1 MSGKNH
7 EPAGQEPGAPR
18 IAPADEERALDPA
31 PGAQIK
37 ALKEA
42 HSLER
47 ARFASLLEIS
57 AVLSSTLNQPRLL
70 EVILEATNKL
80 TRTGASS
87 ILLIDP
93 QTNSLYFEATSNIAH
108 RQIERIEVPLEGSI
122 AGWVVQHRKPRI
134 IEEVSDASEFTV
146 SAKTDSLLTFSTDS
160 VLAVPLMIKGKVIG
174 VLEALNKQDR
184 QPFTAEDVEA
194 LEAMATQAA
203 VAIENARLFQQSDF
217 ISEMVHELRTPL
229 MALVALSELLTR
241 PDLPADQREEFAQTI
256 QREAKRLSEMTSSFL
271 ELSRL
276 ESGRVKLKCEPIDL
290 RGIIQETITV
300 QRQQAT
306 ERGINIEVDLPAE
319 LPPMVGDAGR
329 IKQVLLNLISNAI
342 KYNRP
347 NGTIAVS
354 AEHKDETIQVCVR
367 DSGRGIPSDA
377 IKNLFTRFYRVP
389 DTEGYTAGTGLGLSI
404 AQRIVQQHGGRIWV
418 ESELEKGTRF
428 CFTLPLEA
436 VGRPEPL
443 RLDEHL

>member
-1 MSGKNH
+1 VTGKNH
-7 EPAGQEPGAPR
+7 EPTAQV
-18 IAPADEERALDPA
+18 APADEERTPELTPR
-31 PGAQIK
+31 AQIK
-37 ALKEA
+37 ALKKA
-42 HSLER
+42 HALER
-47 ARFASLLEIS
+47 ARFASLLKIS
-57 AVLSSTLNQPRLL
+57 AILSSTLNQPRLL

-93 QTNSLYFEATSNIAH
+93 QNNHLYFEATSPIAH
-108 RQIERIEVPLEGSI
+108 GQIERIEVPLEGSI

-134 IEEVSDASEFTV
+134 IQQVKDASQFTV
-146 SAKTDSLLTFSTDS
+146 SAKIDSLLAFSTDS

-194 LEAMATQAA
+194 LVAMAAQAA

-217 ISEMVHELRTPL
+217 VSEMVHELRTPL

-241 PDLPADQREEFAQTI
+241 PDLPAGQREEFAQTI

-276 ESGRVKLKCEPIDL
+276 ESGRVKLKYEPIDL
-290 RGIIQETITV
+290 LGIIRETITV

-306 ERGINIEVDLPAE
+306 ERGIDIEVDLPAE
-319 LPPMVGDAGR
+319 LPPMMGDADR

-354 AEHKDETIQVCVR
+354 AEHKDETTQVCVQ

-377 IKNLFTRFYRVP
+377 VKNLFKRFYRVP

-418 ESELEKGTRF
+418 ESELEKGSRF

-436 VGRPEPL
+436 AGRPEPL

>member
-7 EPAGQEPGAPR
+7 EPTGPEPGAPLV
-18 IAPADEERALDPA
+18 APADEERTPELA
-31 PGAQIK
+31 PRAQIK

-47 ARFASLLEIS
+47 ARFASLLKIS
-57 AVLSSTLNQPRLL
+57 ATLSSTLNQPRLL
-70 EVILEATNKL
+70 EVILDATNKL

-93 QTNSLYFEATSNIAH
+93 QTNNLYFEATSNIAYG
-108 RQIERIEVPLEGSI
+108 QIERIEVPLEGSI

-134 IEEVSDASEFTV
+134 IEQVKDASEFSV
-146 SAKTDSLLTFSTDS
+146 SAKIDSLLAFSTDS

-217 ISEMVHELRTPL
+217 VSEMVHELRTPL

-241 PDLPADQREEFAQTI
+241 PDLPTDQREEFAQTI
-256 QREAKRLSEMTSSFL
+256 QREARRLSEMTSSFL

-276 ESGRVKLKCEPIDL
+276 ESGRVQLKYEPIDL
-290 RGIIQETITV
+290 LGIIRETITV

-319 LPPMVGDAGR
+319 LPPMMGDADR

-342 KYNRP
+342 KSNRP

-354 AEHKDETIQVCVR
+354 AEHKDETTRVCVQ

-377 IKNLFTRFYRVP
+377 VKNLFKRFYRVP

-418 ESELEKGTRF
+418 ESELEKGSRF
-428 CFTLPLEA
+428 CFALPLEA
-436 VGRPEPL
+436 AGRPEPL
-443 RLDEHL
+443 RLDEHF

>member
-1 MSGKNH
+1 VSAKNH
-7 EPAGQEPGAPR
+7 EPTAQV
-18 IAPADEERALDPA
+18 APADEARTHELA
-31 PGAQIK
+31 PRAQIK

-42 HSLER
+42 HALER

-57 AVLSSTLNQPRLL
+57 AILSSTLNQPRLL
-70 EVILEATNKL
+70 EVILDASNKL

-93 QTNSLYFEATSNIAH
+93 QTNHLYFEATSNIAH
-108 RQIERIEVPLEGSI
+108 GQIERIEVPLEGSI
-122 AGWVVQHRKPRI
+122 AGWVVQHREPRI
-134 IEEVSDASEFTV
+134 IQQVKDASEFTV
-146 SAKTDSLLTFSTDS
+146 SAKIDSLLTFSTDS

-174 VLEALNKQDR
+174 VLEALNKRDG
-184 QPFTAEDVEA
+184 QPFTPEDVEA
-194 LEAMATQAA
+194 LVAMAAQAA

-241 PDLPADQREEFAQTI
+241 PDLPADQQEEFAQTI

-276 ESGRVKLKCEPIDL
+276 ESGRVKLKYEQIDL
-290 RGIIQETITV
+290 LGVIRETITV

-319 LPPMVGDAGR
+319 LPPLMGDADR

-354 AEHKDETIQVCVR
+354 AEHKDETTQVCVQ

-377 IKNLFTRFYRVP
+377 VKNLFKRFYRVP
-389 DTEGYTAGTGLGLSI
+389 DAEGYTAGTGLGLSI

-418 ESELEKGTRF
+418 ESEMEKGSRF

-436 VGRPEPL
+436 AGRPEPL

>member
-7 EPAGQEPGAPR
+7 EPTGPEPGAPLV
-18 IAPADEERALDPA
+18 APADEERTPELA
-31 PGAQIK
+31 PRAQIK

-47 ARFASLLEIS
+47 ARFASLLKIS
-57 AVLSSTLNQPRLL
+57 ATLSSTLNQPRLL
-70 EVILEATNKL
+70 EVILDATNKL

-93 QTNSLYFEATSNIAH
+93 QTNNLYFEATSNIAYG
-108 RQIERIEVPLEGSI
+108 QIERIEVPLEGSI

-134 IEEVSDASEFTV
+134 IEQVKDASEFSV
-146 SAKTDSLLTFSTDS
+146 SAKIDSLLAFSTDS

-217 ISEMVHELRTPL
+217 VSEMVHELRTPL

-241 PDLPADQREEFAQTI
+241 PDLPTDQREEFAQTI
-256 QREAKRLSEMTSSFL
+256 QREARRLSEMTSSFL

-276 ESGRVKLKCEPIDL
+276 ESGRVQLKYEPIDL
-290 RGIIQETITV
+290 LGIIRETITV

-319 LPPMVGDAGR
+319 LPPMMGDADR

-354 AEHKDETIQVCVR
+354 AEHKDETTRVCVQ

-377 IKNLFTRFYRVP
+377 VKNLFKRFYRVP

-418 ESELEKGTRF
+418 ESELEKGSRF
-428 CFTLPLEA
+428 CFALPLEA
-436 VGRPEPL
+436 AGRPEPL
-443 RLDEHL
+443 RLDEHF

>member
-1 MSGKNH
+1 VSGKN
-7 EPAGQEPGAPR
+7 QEPGTPQV
-18 IAPADEERALDPA
+18 APADEERTPELTPT
-31 PGAQIK
+31 AQIK

-47 ARFASLLEIS
+47 ARFASLLKIS
-57 AVLSSTLNQPRLL
+57 ATLSSTLNQPRLL
-70 EVILEATNKL
+70 EVILDATNQL

-93 QTNSLYFEATSNIAH
+93 QTNNLYFEATSNIAYG
-108 RQIERIEVPLEGSI
+108 QIERLEVPLEGSI

-134 IEEVSDASEFTV
+134 IEQVKDASEFTV
-146 SAKTDSLLTFSTDS
+146 SAKIDSLLTFSTDS
-160 VLAVPLMIKGKVIG
+160 VLAVPLMIKGRVIG

-241 PDLPADQREEFAQTI
+241 PDLPADQRDEFAQTI
-256 QREAKRLSEMTSSFL
+256 QSEAKRLSEMTSSFL

-276 ESGRVKLKCEPIDL
+276 ESGRVKLKYEQIDL
-290 RGIIQETITV
+290 LVIIRETITV

-319 LPPMVGDAGR
+319 LPPMMGDADR

-354 AEHKDETIQVCVR
+354 AEYKDETAQVCVQ
-367 DSGRGIPSDA
+367 DSGRGIRSDA
-377 IKNLFTRFYRVP
+377 VKNLFKRFYRVP

-418 ESELEKGTRF
+418 ESELEKGSRF
-428 CFTLPLEA
+428 CFALPLEA
-436 VGRPEPL
+436 AGRPEPL